1 MADDAAASA
10 DRAVLLIHGLGG
22 TQYDLGSMHKRLKN
36 AGFVTHSLTLPGHGT
51 KPEDL
56 VNVTAEDW
64 IEAVRL
70 KYREVIGEHEV
81 LHVMGMCM
89 GSLLAIETVKR
100 EQHAKGRLIALAP
113 PIYIDGWATPW
124 YRALRTVLYRVPG
137 VAARMKVE
145 EEDPFG
151 IKNER
156 LRAIV
161 KAKFERGENFHYGW
175 VPLACVREVDRLRAV
190 VMQQLDRIACPTLV
204 VHARQDELTSLR
216 SAHYLVERIG
226 AGARAGQA
234 RMVVLE
240 DSYHMVCVDN
250 DREIVAKHVLEF
262 FDASPAGSL
271 GMAASDDPRMEAAQM
286 RGLLDAA
293 AADLARGDF
302 AALFG
307 RGIPDF
313 AWYQPGANRCSGIY
327 RGKKGLVRLQAWAR
341 DMSPP
346 RFGAFGVPSF
356 NAGMGVLPA
365 SLSSGSLNSPGVL
378 AFAMRQGRLLEARW
392 FPDDGALE
400 DAHFGGS
407 PLPDGPSEAEKAFE
421 AAARLSKTLAKAPD
435 NQSLLALYALYKQ
448 GSIGDVAGERPRITD
463 VIGRAKYDAWAARKG
478 LSREQAMADYVRLV
492 AALHAAESSGV
503 SAA

>member
-1 MADDAAASA
+1 MDEP
-10 DRAVLLIHGLGG
+10 AVFLIHGLGG

-51 KPEDL
+51 HPEDL
-56 VNVTAEDW
+56 AGVRAEDW
-64 IEAVRL
+64 LEAVRV
-70 KYREVIGEHEV
+70 KYHEIVGQHEV

-89 GSLLAIETVKR
+89 GALLAVETVKR
-100 EQHAKGRLIALAP
+100 EAHVKGRLVALAP
-113 PIYIDGWATPW
+113 PVYIDGWATPW
-124 YRALRTVLYRVPG
+124 YRALRPLLYRVPG
-137 VAARMKVE
+137 VPERMRVE
-145 EEDPFG
+145 EEDPYG
-151 IKNER
+151 IKNEQ
-156 LRAIV
+156 LREIV